1 MALPACPASTQART
15 RGLRELHA
23 SGACRYPAPRGLCSR
38 DGAHEHTQFLGFA
51 ELSARARY
59 SGLDLIHYRVFLMGL
74 NQCFEYVKRE

>member
-1 MALPACPASTQART
+1 
-15 RGLRELHA
+15 
-23 SGACRYPAPRGLCSR
+23 LCSR